1 MQKIDFIKFL
11 YIFKSAIN
19 PNKFFVMVNKVYRRL
34 FDKYAPINKKK
45 YIDWLEF
52 HSVLFEEWSTELS
65 PSLAKESLA
74 FADNLY
80 SRARKEL
87 SNNPYDMGGGGLVH
101 IIYFITRFY
110 KPKIIVETGIA
121 SGYSSESILQANKLN
136 CNNAKLFSSDFPY
149 FRFPNPEKYIGQLVS
164 DEFKDNWS
172 VFLKGDDKNLKNIV
186 SEISH
191 IDFFHYDSDK
201 SYIGREKAF
210 ENVKNYL
217 SDNAVV
223 MFDDINDNTHFYDLV
238 INNNFQDF
246 VVISHKGSCVA
257 GIVFLKKFK
266 D

>member
-1 MQKIDFIKFL
+1 MQKIGSIKFF

-19 PNKFFVMVNKVYRRL
+19 PNKFLVMANKVYRRI
-34 FDKYAPINKKK
+34 FDKSAPINKKN
-45 YIDWLEF
+45 YIDWLES
-52 HSVLFEEWSTELS
+52 HSISFEEWSTALS
-65 PSLAKESLA
+65 PNLTKESLA
-74 FADNLY
+74 FANSLY

-87 SNNPYDMGGGGLVH
+87 SSNPYDMGGGGLVH
-101 IIYFITRFY
+101 ILYFITRLY
-110 KPKIIVETGIA
+110 KPKTIVETGIA
-121 SGYSSESILQANKLN
+121 SGYSSESILQAIKANS
-136 CNNAKLFSSDFPY
+136 NNAKLFSSDFPY
-149 FRFPNPEKYIGQLVS
+149 FRFPNSEKYIGQLVS

-186 SEISH
+186 SEISQ

-201 SYIGREKAF
+201 SYIGRDKAF
-210 ENVKNYL
+210 KNVKNYL
-217 SDNAVV
+217 SDGAIV

-238 INNNFQDF
+238 VNNNFHDF